1 VRHPR
6 AEIVLRDLERA
17 YISLHY
23 IYEDFEEDC
32 IDLSDINMA
41 IGEFGNKEKKLG
53 VF

>member
-1 VRHPR
+1 MK
-6 AEIVLRDLERA
+6 EIVNREVKAWVFVFGGCVRGD
-17 YISLHY
+17 Y
-23 IYEDFEEDC
+23 C